1 MAKSREKKYSGSER
15 RQWTRLSPSEVP
27 FLKSVA
33 FHQGSEVQVVD
44 ISQGG
49 MLLETEVRLQPK
61 MKVQLKIEASTGS
74 FKIEGNVL
82 RSWIASLQ
90 GTPRYRSAIAF
101 QHPIHMLLD
110 NIKAKNSE
118 QPQET
123 RSETAKSQSTPKDSV
138 IQLPKI
144 PAGVAAKEKQAT
156 LTLVAKGSNGFS
168 LNETFILNDW

>member
-1 MAKSREKKYSGSER
+1 MAKNREKYSGSER
-15 RQWTRLSPSEVP
+15 RQWTRLSPADVP

-61 MKVQLKIEASTGS
+61 MKIQLKIEANTGS

-82 RSWIASLQ
+82 RSWIASIQ

-101 QHPIHMLLD
+101 QHPVHMLLD
-110 NIKAKNSE
+110 NLKAKASE
-118 QPQET
+118 QSQET
-123 RSETAKSQSTPKDSV
+123 PPETAKTQAKPKDSV
-138 IQLPKI
+138 FQLPKV

-156 LTLVAKGSNGFS
+156 LTLMAKGSDGIS